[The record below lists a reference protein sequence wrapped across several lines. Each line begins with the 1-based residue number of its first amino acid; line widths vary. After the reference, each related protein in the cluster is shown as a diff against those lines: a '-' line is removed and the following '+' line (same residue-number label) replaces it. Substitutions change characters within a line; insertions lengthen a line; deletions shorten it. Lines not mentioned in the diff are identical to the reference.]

1 MRIYHQIVLRYLC
14 YFGLSYCI
22 TIRNMIW
29 WLKGIS
35 VWAVAALRLIN
46 IKWLHA
52 WAVDVDLSVNVRGQI
67 STYAEWQQIWEKKSP
82 SSFKSSGA
90 KTMDQSHVI
99 PRQRGHWPILRL
111 KNSYH
116 TLCNMVPHFFC
127 KYCTV
132 NQSRYGH
139 YNSAPLP
146 QIRCATNITQKN
158 IERKLLV
165 ETNVQTLLPN
175 NSNLRDCCRLT
186 GR

>member
-1 MRIYHQIVLRYLC
+1 
-14 YFGLSYCI
+14 
-22 TIRNMIW
+22 
-29 WLKGIS
+29 
-35 VWAVAALRLIN
+35 
-46 IKWLHA
+46 
-52 WAVDVDLSVNVRGQI
+52 
-67 STYAEWQQIWEKKSP
+67 
-82 SSFKSSGA
+82 
-90 KTMDQSHVI
+90 MDQSHVI

-186 GR
+186 GRQCKEFYKNGVIILGIEQGRSGFESPKYYFACSLQMQQCFTAIFVASPAAVSGCLYK